1 MIKRILLIILIGA
14 TIKAS
19 AQLSLPTFEV
29 GTGLVL
35 RHSEGF
41 YIPRISVAGHKI
53 YKGLGLYLT
62 YEQRNN
68 VPFADDF
75 NADGNY
81 QRYLVGPTFNI
92 NRFVYLFGGISPIGS
107 YGLEGEGGFGKVR
120 KEIGIAGVWKN
131 YTMNF
136 GYSNWVGATV
146 GVGYQFGIK
155 LPKKPSV
162 PKVPVL
168 EPVKREEPVQRE
180 EPIQETPKPVEP
192 VSEVAPVEPI
202 VVEESVTKDPILLA
216 VVRFEF
222 NSIVLTP
229 KSRVELDALVTTYKA
244 KYNKKDLVIVGHTD
258 PKGSDE
264 VNDRIGLQRA
274 QVVAK
279 YLEVNY
285 GIQNV
290 KIVVRSEGERK
301 IISTEDS
308 VNRRSEVYVIL

>member
-1 MIKRILLIILIGA
+1 MLKRILLIILIGA
-14 TIKAS
+14 TLKAS

-29 GTGLVL
+29 GTGLAL
-35 RHSEGF
+35 RHTEGF
-41 YIPRISVAGHKI
+41 SIPRFSLAGHKI
-53 YKGLGLYLT
+53 YKGLGLYMT

-81 QRYLVGPTFNI
+81 QRYLLGPTFSI
-92 NRFVYLFGGISPIGS
+92 NRFVYLFGGISPVGP
-107 YGLEGEGGFGKVR
+107 YGLGGEGGFDKVR
-120 KEIGIAGVWKN
+120 KEIGVAGVWKN
-131 YTMNF
+131 YTMHL
-136 GYSNWVGATV
+136 GYSNWVGATL

-155 LPKKPSV
+155 LPKKPSA
-162 PKVPVL
+162 PKVPVV
-168 EPVKREEPVQRE
+168 EPVKREEPVIRE
-180 EPIQETPKPVEP
+180 EPIQEMPKPAEP
-192 VSEVAPVEPI
+192 VMEVAPVEPI
-202 VVEESVTKDPILLA
+202 QAEESVAKDPVLLA

-229 KSRVELDALVTTYKA
+229 TSRKELDALVTTYKA
-244 KYNKKDLVIVGHTD
+244 KYDKKDLLIVGHTD

-274 QVVAK
+274 QAVAK

-290 KIVVRSEGERK
+290 KIVVRSEGKRK
-301 IISTEDS
+301 IISTDDS

>member
-1 MIKRILLIILIGA
+1 MLKRILLIIFIGA
-14 TIKAS
+14 TLKAS

-41 YIPRISVAGHKI
+41 YIPRISIAGHKI

-92 NRFVYLFGGISPIGS
+92 NRFVYLFGGISPVGP
-107 YGLEGEGGFGKVR
+107 YGLGGEGGFGKVR
-120 KEIGIAGVWKN
+120 KEIGVAGVWKN
-131 YTMNF
+131 YTINL

-168 EPVKREEPVQRE
+168 EPVKREEPVKLE
-180 EPIQETPKPVEP
+180 EPIQETPKPAEP
-192 VSEVAPVEPI
+192 TIEKAPVEPV
-202 VVEESVTKDPILLA
+202 VVEESVAKDPVLLA

-229 KSRVELDALVTTYKA
+229 ESRVELDALVTTYKS
-244 KYNKKDLVIVGHTD
+244 KYNKKDLMIVGHTD

-274 QVVAK
+274 QAVAK

-301 IISTEDS
+301 IISTDDS
-308 VNRRSEVYVIL
+308 INRRSEVYVIL

>member
-41 YIPRISVAGHKI
+41 YIPRFSLAGHKI

-68 VPFADDF
+68 VSFADDF

-202 VVEESVTKDPILLA
+202 VVEESVTKDPVLLA

-274 QVVAK
+274 QAVAK
-279 YLEVNY
+279 YLEMNY
-285 GIQNV
+285 GIENV

-301 IISTEDS
+301 IISTDDS